1 LERTRILLVEMP
13 RMLCDIITDVVAS
26 QPDMVVVGELPERAD
41 LLPAVNRTR
50 ADVVVLG
57 LPDSDLPN
65 ECGPLFDA
73 HPRSRLLGVAADGR
87 RAFLY
92 ELRPQRIP
100 LGEVSPQ
107 GLLDAIRLPTRSHAV

>member
-13 RMLCDIITDVVAS
+13 RMLCDIITDVVGS

-41 LLPAVNRTR
+41 LIPAVDRTQ

-57 LPDSDLPN
+57 LRDSELPDD
-65 ECGPLFDA
+65 CTPLFDA

-92 ELRPQRIP
+92 EMRPQRTP

-107 GLLDAIRLPTRSHAV
+107 GLLDAIRLATRSPAA